1 MSDELAKRGK
11 SYEAKFKLDEEQR
24 FKAEARR
31 NKMLGQGLAK
41 KFGLSGDAAE
51 DYATEVV
58 RVDLDEPGIEDII
71 GKVMADINARKSEI
85 KESEVRAE
93 LDRLFPIAYKEVTG
107 DFPEPLG
114 DDHERVGG

>member
-1 MSDELAKRGK
+1 
-11 SYEAKFKLDEEQR
+11 
-24 FKAEARR
+24 
-31 NKMLGQGLAK
+31 
-41 KFGLSGDAAE
+41 
-51 DYATEVV
+51 
-58 RVDLDEPGIEDII
+58 
-71 GKVMADINARKSEI
+71 MADINARKSEI